1 MITLCVPACNFSF
14 APVIH
19 SNNCVSSLV
28 ACLTLR
34 GAGTRNA
41 TGLIDVPV
49 ALSRVETLL
58 EGAMVASK
66 PGAGGGGSINASEVR

>member
-1 MITLCVPACNFSF
+1 MPYF
-14 APVIH
+14 ARCGGV
-19 SNNCVSSLV
+19 
-28 ACLTLR
+28 
-34 GAGTRNA
+34 AGTRNA
-41 TGLIDVPV
+41 TGLRDVPV